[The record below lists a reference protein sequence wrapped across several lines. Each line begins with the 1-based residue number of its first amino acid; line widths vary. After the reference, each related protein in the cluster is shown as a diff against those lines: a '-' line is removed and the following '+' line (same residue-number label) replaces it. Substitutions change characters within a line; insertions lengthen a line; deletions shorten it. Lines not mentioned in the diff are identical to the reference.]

1 MDDLVVDLSY
11 YRLIVRWSGC
21 KIVTLAD
28 VVSRVRI
35 DNEAREIKQSAKE
48 ASQMLDALRFR
59 RSGKTRQ
66 EERETESTLDTSA
79 LSFTG
84 RIANWSARHRWWVVA
99 ASVMLLVLAMFVMN
113 TVETKTLDYNG
124 EGDASVGAKLIDERF
139 QFNPPPTE
147 QLVFN
152 NPSLDSSDPAY
163 RSTVEELVQQLRAL
177 PEVASVTS
185 FYDTEAPGM
194 VSEDGHVVLAR
205 VELDNKGEAEDK
217 IEPVLEKVRAA
228 AADADGFEIVMAGN
242 TSIEKQLNEIVEEG
256 FARIMMIT
264 LVLGLVIMIFAFR
277 AVVAAVIP
285 LILAIGSIF
294 SAIGVATLVSQI
306 IAMDEIYTEVVLLM
320 GMAVGIDYSL
330 FIISRYRSERKAG
343 RPKLDAIAVAS
354 DTTGRAVFYA
364 GVTVVLSLAGLFL
377 TFTSIFTSLAI
388 GAIIVVL
395 IALVGSLTL
404 LPALLS
410 ILGDNVNRLRVPFI
424 GRERNENN
432 GGGIWSAISDRVL
445 ARPGIFATVAAGAL
459 IVLAV
464 PVISMTIG
472 FNSGADAFH
481 DAVEA
486 KRALRL
492 LEENFTSS
500 LAAPAI
506 VVVDAP
512 NVRST
517 QVQASV
523 DKLLSSV
530 EQDSDFFPPFEVNVN
545 RTGDLL
551 FVTVPTVGSIDD
563 QESEDAFR
571 HLRDDI
577 VSAAFADSGAQVYV
591 TGATAG
597 SVDFRDHIGNVAPY
611 VFAFVLGLSFL
622 LLLVMFRSIVIPVKA
637 IVLNLLSVGAAYGV
651 LVAVFQWGWGVGL
664 LGMEKADV
672 IEAWLPLFLF
682 AILFGLS
689 MDYHML
695 LLSRIKEA
703 YNQGHSNEES
713 VSMGIRLT
721 AGQITSA
728 AAVMVGVF
736 GAFAL
741 GRDIGLKQFG
751 VGLGVAVFLDA
762 TVIRS
767 VLLPASMKLLGDR
780 NWYLPRWLEWLPNL
794 SPEEGE
800 SKGDA
805 QPTPQPEYGNQAI
818 PQTMQGSMDD

>member
-1 MDDLVVDLSY
+1 
-11 YRLIVRWSGC
+11 
-21 KIVTLAD
+21 
-28 VVSRVRI
+28 
-35 DNEAREIKQSAKE
+35 
-48 ASQMLDALRFR
+48 MLEALRFR
-59 RSGKTRQ
+59 RSGKTRH
-66 EERETESTLDTSA
+66 EARETESTLDTST

-84 RIANWSARHRWWVVA
+84 RTASWSARHRWWVVA
-99 ASVMLLVLAMFVMN
+99 ASVMVLVLAMFVIS

-124 EGDASVGAKLIDERF
+124 EGEASVGAQLIDDRF
-139 QFNPPPTE
+139 EFNPPPTE
-147 QLVFN
+147 QLVFS

-163 RSTVEELVQQLRAL
+163 RSTVEKLVQQLRAL

-185 FYDTEAPGM
+185 FYDTNAPGM
-194 VSEDGHVVLAR
+194 VSEGGHVVLAR
-205 VELDNKGEAEDK
+205 VELDSKGEAEDK
-217 IEPVLEKVRAA
+217 IEPILEKVRAA

-242 TSIEKQLNEIVEEG
+242 TSIEKQLNEIIEED

-264 LVLGLVIMIFAFR
+264 LVLGLVIMILAFR

-377 TFTSIFTSLAI
+377 TFTAIFTSLAI

-410 ILGDNVNRLRVPFI
+410 ILGDNINRLRVPFI

-432 GGGIWSAISDRVL
+432 GGIWSAISDRVL

-459 IVLAV
+459 ILLAV
-464 PVISMTIG
+464 PVVSLNMG
-472 FNSGADAFH
+472 FNSGANSLH
-481 DAVEA
+481 DDVKG
-486 KRALRL
+486 KRALQL
-492 LEENFTSS
+492 LEEHFTSS

-512 NVRST
+512 EVTSP

-523 DKLLSSV
+523 ANLIDII
-530 EQDSDFFPPFEVNVN
+530 EQDSDFFPPFDVKVN
-545 RTGDLL
+545 RAGDLL

-563 QESEDAFR
+563 QESEDALR

-591 TGATAG
+591 TGQTAG
-597 SVDFRDHIGNVAPY
+597 SVDFKDHMGNVAPY
-611 VFAFVLGLSFL
+611 VFGFVLGLSFL

-672 IEAWLPLFLF
+672 ISAWLPLFLF
-682 AILFGLS
+682 SILFGLS

-703 YNQGHSNEES
+703 YDQGHSNEES
-713 VSMGIRLT
+713 VSMGIRVT

-741 GRDIGLKQFG
+741 GREMGLKQFG

-780 NWYLPRWLEWLPNL
+780 NWYLPRWLQWLPKVGV
-794 SPEEGE
+794 GE
-800 SKGDA
+800 ATEPAAATAFAD
-805 QPTPQPEYGNQAI
+805 
-818 PQTMQGSMDD
+818 